1 MNHFTKN
8 LRDQVGKVFGKDL
21 SHESNPLVIIGLT
34 EAILDLGLTEEQ
46 LHFAV
51 RSYCRQLAAQVHPDR
66 SPDNISA
73 KRQEQILGAFNVID
87 DIKKFSIALK
97 EFKNLKAED
106 RSELRVLRD
115 SLSSY
120 KARLAGMESEFSAIT
135 ERRNQLEKEIADFKK
150 LKEAEPSQ
158 VPILE
163 SEVDYLSKRIDD
175 LQERL
180 KVSQESSQ
188 RWKRKTENSIGFIS
202 RLGQINPDISSEI
215 SAFDAKWVAVAVLG
229 APDRKHPSPL
239 DESGEINNQLKNIAR
254 MAMVKE
260 DALRKVI
267 GAWNRAESEYGTPDR
282 LEVKS
287 LPLCFAFMRLRG
299 GKLVETFGD
308 RRASYSGRVI
318 GSIPMNTHFTKKRSY
333 LIHNISQD
341 AIFET
346 FTPYISVDRV
356 LVSIFREKGRRMASW
371 SDTCPAF
378 SFSTKRIVLGVG

>member
-215 SAFDAKWVAVAVLG
+215 SAFDAKLVAVAVLG

-239 DESGEINNQLKNIAR
+239 DE
-254 MAMVKE
+254 
-260 DALRKVI
+260 
-267 GAWNRAESEYGTPDR
+267 
-282 LEVKS
+282 
-287 LPLCFAFMRLRG
+287 
-299 GKLVETFGD
+299 
-308 RRASYSGRVI
+308 
-318 GSIPMNTHFTKKRSY
+318 
-333 LIHNISQD
+333 
-341 AIFET
+341 
-346 FTPYISVDRV
+346 
-356 LVSIFREKGRRMASW
+356 
-371 SDTCPAF
+371 
-378 SFSTKRIVLGVG
+378 